1 VVQFVGIFLDTRLV
15 LLGIL
20 DLLMFSLFSGP
31 PSVQRWSSIL
41 LDWNLESRSKKL
53 SSSSTGGIFDVPYD
67 EEKNSKNNQKGNPK
81 QYLRIFNG
89 RRQAEASV

>member
-1 VVQFVGIFLDTRLV
+1 
-15 LLGIL
+15 
-20 DLLMFSLFSGP
+20 MFSLFSGP

-67 EEKNSKNNQKGNPK
+67 EEKKFKKQSKGESKTVPEDLQW
-81 QYLRIFNG
+81 
-89 RRQAEASV
+89 S